1 MPSARSLADARLVLA
16 KGPEAYDGTDASQPE
31 CICLVLDINP
41 TQRLFETAFFFF
53 FFFTLQKSHGW
64 VKPEMAMCSN

>member
-31 CICLVLDINP
+31 CICLVLDINM
-41 TQRLFETAFFFF
+41 TRLLFEAAFFFF
-53 FFFTLQKSHGW
+53 YVTEESWLGKTRNGN
-64 VKPEMAMCSN
+64 V

>member
-41 TQRLFETAFFFF
+41 TQLLFETAFFFF
-53 FFFTLQKSHGW
+53 YVTEESWLGKTRNGN
-64 VKPEMAMCSN
+64 V